1 MAGTWLLLL
10 LALECPALPT
20 EVTTLLRLAQQGA
33 GSTPFPSLAPPITL
47 LVDGKQEMLVVCLV
61 LDAAPPGLESP
72 IWFSAGNGSSLDAFT
87 YGPSPAAD
95 GTWTSLAQLSL
106 PSEELA
112 AWETLVCHTGPE
124 AGEQSQS
131 TQPLQL
137 SGGASSTRTC
147 LWEPLRGTRGQAL
160 RLGALRLLL
169 FKLLLLDVL
178 LTCSR
183 LRALPAARGNPAGPS
198 CPRDPGLPLP
208 LAAPRADRLLFPK
221 PPPVGLPAA
230 PTDRLRR
237 SDGGPTGL
245 SLSAPPA
252 LQPRNG
258 RDPRSL
264 VWEDRAARA
273 QGRVLQTRP
282 QYSCLK
288 PRSISL

>member
-1 MAGTWLLLL
+1 MDRSS
-10 LALECPALPT
+10 PT
-20 EVTTLLRLAQQGA
+20 TSVCSPVGA

-47 LVDGKQEMLVVCLV
+47 LVDGKQQTLVVCLV
-61 LDAAPPGLESP
+61 LDVAPPGLESP

-137 SGGASSTRTC
+137 SGGDRACTSEAAPC
-147 LWEPLRGTRGQAL
+147 PWNQGTRGQAL

-169 FKLLLLDVL
+169 FKMLLLDVL

-198 CPRDPGLPLP
+198 CPRDPRLPVP

-221 PPPVGLPAA
+221 P
-230 PTDRLRR
+230 
-237 SDGGPTGL
+237 SPTGSPL
-245 SLSAPPA
+245 
-252 LQPRNG
+252 RVVI
-258 RDPRSL
+258 DPGTGTSE
-264 VWEDRAARA
+264 V
-273 QGRVLQTRP
+273 Q
-282 QYSCLK
+282 
-288 PRSISL
+288 ISGNN